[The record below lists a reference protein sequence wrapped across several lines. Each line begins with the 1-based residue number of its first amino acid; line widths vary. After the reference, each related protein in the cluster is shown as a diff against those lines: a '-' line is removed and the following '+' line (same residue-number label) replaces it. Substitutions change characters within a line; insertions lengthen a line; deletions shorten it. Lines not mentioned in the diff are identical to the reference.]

1 MRAKIQHPVSP
12 FIYTEMVKNGQLP
25 FEDAL
30 KLETLTMIK
39 YSQNDRESVL
49 NFLMY
54 KMLRLVPI
62 LKNKTGK
69 PDHWIKLL
77 FKHLSLVRIP
87 DSVIVH
93 WAVDRFRSQP

>member
-49 NFLMY
+49 NFLVY
-54 KMLRLVPI
+54 V
-62 LKNKTGK
+62 
-69 PDHWIKLL
+69 
-77 FKHLSLVRIP
+77 V
-87 DSVIVH
+87 
-93 WAVDRFRSQP
+93 